1 MNNNNWFKANYEVTL
16 DRDDQDLG
24 QWRIKVVVEEMN
36 LYCSSSSVLVMEDS
50 EKTKRIKYCN
60 EKAMTSKELYSHEH
74 LITIKFK
81 NKVKTF
87 QFTN

>member
-1 MNNNNWFKANYEVTL
+1 M

-36 LYCSSSSVLVMEDS
+36 LFCSSSSVLVMEDS
-50 EKTKRIKYCN
+50 EKTKRIKYSN
-60 EKAMTSKELYSHEH
+60 EQATTTKELYSHEH

-81 NKVKTF
+81 KKVKHF
-87 QFTN
+87 NMLPLSN